1 MEAWASIRR
10 MDDFNIHLG
19 LGARML
25 VTMLLLFN
33 SASNTFRL
41 RHYGV

>member
-19 LGARML
+19 LGERVL
-25 VTMLLLFN
+25 VTMLMLFN
-33 SASNTFRL
+33 STSNTFRL
-41 RHYGV
+41 RHHGV